1 MKLRHWAAAALS
13 VACIATAHAQINKN
27 DHEFLVE
34 AAGSNLYEIEAG
46 KTAEG
51 MAKSGDLRSFGRMLV
66 KDHEAA
72 NEKLKALA
80 KNKSMAIPTAVPK
93 DKQDKLDH
101 LVASENFDQDFVK
114 EVGLQD
120 HAADIALFEKFSQQ
134 AQDKDI
140 RAFAT
145 DALPK
150 LKAHHNQ
157 AQQLQKS
164 LGK

>member
-1 MKLRHWAAAALS
+1 MKISHWAAAALS
-13 VACIATAHAQINKN
+13 VACITTAHAQINQK
-27 DHEFLVE
+27 DHEFLVQ

-46 KTAEG
+46 KTAVG
-51 MAKSGDLRSFGRMLV
+51 MAKSGDLRSFGSMLV

-72 NEKLKALA
+72 NEKLKELA
-80 KNKSMAIPTAVPK
+80 QRKSMAIPTAVPK

-101 LVASENFDQDFVK
+101 LVTSENFDQDFVK

-120 HAADIALFEKFSQQ
+120 HAADISLFEKFSQQ
-134 AQDKDI
+134 AEDRDI

-145 DALPK
+145 ETLPT
-150 LKAHHNQ
+150 LKAHQKH